1 VLIEAFS
8 VPFMQRALIGGLL
21 AGAVCSF
28 LSVYIVLRRI
38 VFVGVALA
46 QLSSMGVALGF
57 LLGGVPALISALPF
71 GFVLL
76 GVVAL
81 VALQVA
87 ATRLKLPQEGAIGA
101 TYAVALAATVLL
113 VAKSPQ
119 GEMHV
124 LELLTG
130 NILAITPGDIA
141 LGVGI
146 FAPVA
151 VVHGLFFKE
160 MVFTSF
166 DRETAAAS
174 GLRVGVWDT
183 IFYIALGAAIAAT
196 IRLVGVLLGFAYLVL
211 PGVIALMV
219 AKGLRMAF
227 PVAVASGVV
236 PTFVGLYLSYAW
248 DLPSGPTVAAC
259 IAGVLLPA
267 WAWSRFKS

>member
-1 VLIEAFS
+1 MIEAFS
-8 VPFMQRALIGGLL
+8 TPFMQRALIGGLL
-21 AGAVCSF
+21 AGGMCSF
-28 LSVYIVLRRI
+28 LAVYIVLRRI

-57 LLGGVPALISALPF
+57 LLGGAPILISVLPF

-76 GVVAL
+76 GVAAL
-81 VALQVA
+81 ATLQAAAL
-87 ATRLKLPQEGAIGA
+87 RLKLPQEGVIGA
-101 TYAVALAATVLL
+101 TYAIALAATVLL
-113 VAKSPQ
+113 VAKSPR

-130 NILAITPGDIA
+130 NILAITLGDII
-141 LGVGI
+141 LGLAI

-174 GLRVGVWDT
+174 GLKVGLWDAV
-183 IFYIALGAAIAAT
+183 FYVTLGAAIAAT

-211 PGVIALMV
+211 PGVVALMV
-219 AKGLRMAF
+219 AKGLKVAF
-227 PVAVASGVV
+227 PVAVAAGVV
-236 PTFVGLYLSYAW
+236 PTFVGLYLSYVW

-259 IAGVLLPA
+259 ITGALLPA
-267 WAWSRFKS
+267 WVWSKVQK